1 MKKVSKLDKI
11 IYVISFAA
19 LLLAAFAIGVGFD
32 FIEIGQYGIH
42 FTF

>member
-11 IYVISFAA
+11 IYIISFAA